1 MDCRSSAASFFN
13 FLGALTRT
21 LRATCTSHRCTL
33 ALGNSSL
40 STLSSPGNPS
50 IIPKVAFAP
59 SSPRRFRSSKNSRQ
73 LDADSLLPA
82 CKPNTI
88 RWPLSVTPMAT
99 STGTLSI
106 VPSILMGN
114 VTPST
119 NMHLNDSSDKSRCL
133 HCSTASVSSLL
144 ALLIS
149 LEDIFSLQVGYL
161 QNKSKFQ
168 PLKLAQTWVRVPLQ
182 AVICERKLKMIKIS
196 PNDFNKSK
204 SFGFSYK
211 ILTNS

>member
-1 MDCRSSAASFFN
+1 MSSAKSFFN
-13 FLGALTRT
+13 FLSTLTRT
-21 LRATCTSHRCTL
+21 LRATGTSYRCTL
-33 ALGNSSL
+33 ALGDFSL
-40 STLSSPGNPS
+40 NTLSSPSNPS

-59 SSPRRFRSSKNSRQ
+59 SRPRRFRSLKNSRQ

-88 RWPLSVTPMAT
+88 LWPLSVTPLAT
-99 STGTLSI
+99 STGILSI
-106 VPSILMGN
+106 VPSILMVN
-114 VTPST
+114 ATTST
-119 NMHLNDSSDKSRCL
+119 NMYVNDSSDKSRSL
-133 HCSTASVSSLL
+133 HCATASVSSLL

-149 LEDIFSLQVGYL
+149 LKGIFRLQVGYL

-168 PLKLAQTWVRVPLQ
+168 PLKLAQTWVRAPLQ